1 MTNHRVICE
10 YPDCAKVW
18 RENCAEC
25 AEDTAAKHRR
35 ETGHP
40 VSVDLTS
47 DWGWQELK
55 KMTGLA
61 HPVLMK
67 MTAKKRGW

>member
-25 AEDTAAKHRR
+25 AEDTAAKARKIIR
-35 ETGHP
+35 DT
-40 VSVDLTS
+40 LT
-47 DWGWQELK
+47 
-55 KMTGLA
+55 
-61 HPVLMK
+61 
-67 MTAKKRGW
+67 